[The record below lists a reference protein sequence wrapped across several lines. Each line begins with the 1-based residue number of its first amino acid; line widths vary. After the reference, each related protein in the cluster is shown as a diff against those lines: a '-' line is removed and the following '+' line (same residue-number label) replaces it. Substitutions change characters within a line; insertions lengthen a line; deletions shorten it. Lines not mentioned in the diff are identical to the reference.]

1 MRWMNL
7 ETIIQSEANQKEKGN
22 YRILM
27 HGCGIQKEATD
38 ESLCRA
44 AMETQTLGRVDPTGG
59 GREDGQ
65 GGMNGGSNKE
75 TSTTVCKP
83 DRPWEVPI

>member
-1 MRWMNL
+1 M
-7 ETIIQSEANQKEKGN
+7 K
-22 YRILM
+22 
-27 HGCGIQKEATD
+27 
-38 ESLCRA
+38 
-44 AMETQTLGRVDPTGG
+44 TQTLGLVDLAGG

-83 DRPWEVPI
+83 DCAWEVPI